1 MPVKK
6 SRTSSFGV
14 PRREGHDS
22 APFYRRALYRGLAK
36 ENHACEEPV
45 DPPAAILDSI
55 FCHTSEQMAEI
66 PDNCVDLMVTSPP
79 YCSGKD
85 YDPDITLDE
94 YLGLLE
100 RVFREVYRVL
110 KHGGRAAVNI
120 ANLGRK
126 PYLPLH
132 AHVALLCQEIGF
144 LMRGEIIWDKGTMSG
159 SCAWGSWRS
168 PANPVLRDTHE
179 YILVFSKGTFRH
191 GAAGEREASLGRD
204 EFLTYTQSIWRF
216 PPERA
221 KQVGHPAPFPLELPL
236 RLIRLYTY
244 TGDLVLDPFLGSGTT
259 AVAARK
265 SGRRFVG
272 YETEPEYVRLAQER
286 LHEG

>member
-1 MPVKK
+1 MKK

-14 PRREGHDS
+14 PKREGHDS
-22 APFYRRALYRGLAK
+22 SPFYQRALYRGLDVDKPAG
-36 ENHACEEPV
+36 EPV
-45 DPPAAILDSI
+45 NPPEDILDEI
-55 FCHTSEQMAEI
+55 YCHTSEQMTEI

-85 YDPDITLDE
+85 YDQDITLEE

-110 KHGGRAAVNI
+110 KPGGRAAINI

-126 PYLPLH
+126 PYIPLH
-132 AHVALLCQEIGF
+132 AHLALICGMIGF
-144 LMRGEIIWDKGTMSG
+144 QMRGEIIWDKGTMAG

-168 PANPVLRDTHE
+168 PVNPVLRDVHE
-179 YILVFSKGTFRH
+179 YILVFSKGSFSRLDPP
-191 GAAGEREASLGRD
+191 AERQTLGRD

-216 PPERA
+216 PPEQA
-221 KQVGHPAPFPLELPL
+221 KSVGHPAPFPVELPL
-236 RLIRLYTY
+236 RLIRLYTFP
-244 TGDLVLDPFLGSGTT
+244 GDLVLDPFLGSGTT

-272 YETEPEYVRLAQER
+272 YETEPEYVRLAFER
-286 LHEG
+286 LRLEG